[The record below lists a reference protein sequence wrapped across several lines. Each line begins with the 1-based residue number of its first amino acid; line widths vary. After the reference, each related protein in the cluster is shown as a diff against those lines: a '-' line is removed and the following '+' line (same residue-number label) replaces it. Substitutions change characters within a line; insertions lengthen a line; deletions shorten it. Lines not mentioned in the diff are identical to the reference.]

1 MRTYL
6 KRIML
11 GFVTLFMAVSS
22 AQASNLPEQLLR
34 EPIPLVTGKPVS
46 LADFKGKKPVYLKFW
61 ATWCQPCR
69 QQMPHFEHV
78 QQTYG
83 DEIQVIAVNVGIND
97 DISSINE
104 AVKEFGLTM
113 PMALDASGDLAQAF
127 RLIGTPYH
135 LVFDK
140 DMNLIHRGHEADS
153 VLDSSLALVAQR
165 QQAEILDSD
174 VLVEKAADIPLD
186 LNDGKIH
193 ALLFTATWCDW
204 YWAETRPEAAQ
215 SCVQAQKA
223 VNQLVEEHRDIAWQG
238 VINRLWTGDED
249 LAEYLGK
256 FAVKHPAAI
265 DKSNRLFHQFAVH
278 QLPELILVKDGKTV
292 ERISDFSVAD
302 PIRKQLQGIQA
313 R

>member
-6 KRIML
+6 KRITL
-11 GFVTLFMAVSS
+11 VFVTFFMAVDSVP
-22 AQASNLPEQLLR
+22 ASNLPERLLR
-34 EPIPLVTGKPVS
+34 EPISLVTGELTS

-83 DEIQVIAVNVGIND
+83 DEIQVIAVNIGIND
-97 DISSINE
+97 DISSINDT
-104 AVKEFGLTM
+104 VKEFGLTM
-113 PMALDASGDLAQAF
+113 PMALDASGDLTQAF

-135 LVFDK
+135 LVFDR

-165 QQAEILDSD
+165 HQAEILNSD
-174 VLVEKAADIPLD
+174 VLVEKEADILLN

-204 YWAETRPEAAQ
+204 YWAETRPDAAQ

-223 VNQLVEEHRDIAWQG
+223 VNRLAKEHDDIAWQG
-238 VINRLWTGDED
+238 VINRLWTGDKD
-249 LAEYLGK
+249 LAEYLSK

-265 DKSNRLFHQFAVH
+265 DKSNQLFHQFAVH

-292 ERISDFSVAD
+292 ERISDFSDAD
-302 PIRKQLQGIQA
+302 SIRKQLQGVQA